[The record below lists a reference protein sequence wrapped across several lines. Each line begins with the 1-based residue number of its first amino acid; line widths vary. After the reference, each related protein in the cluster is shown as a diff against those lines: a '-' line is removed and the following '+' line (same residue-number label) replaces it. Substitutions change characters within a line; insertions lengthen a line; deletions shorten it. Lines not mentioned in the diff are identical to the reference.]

1 MTYDRPASAEFKGDF
16 PARACCRSL
25 RKTVQLREIIVGEGA
40 FEERR
45 EEFLTCSRVRCD
57 GPLREQRRKVKKGR
71 QRGESVRRP
80 SPEIRKVN
88 GGESGIYEVIPAQQ
102 NGNTKAL
109 SCLFV
114 SHAVF
119 HCRVFRVLL

>member
-1 MTYDRPASAEFKGDF
+1 MRFPGTRVLSQFAENCAAS
-16 PARACCRSL
+16 RNHRW
-25 RKTVQLREIIVGEGA
+25 RGA

-57 GPLREQRRKVKKGR
+57 GLLREQRRKVKKGR

-88 GGESGIYEVIPAQQ
+88 GGQSGIYEVIPAQQ

-109 SCLFV
+109 SCPFV

-119 HCRVFRVLL
+119 HCGVFRVLL